1 VRAHQFEELA
11 SSALNGQRLGNDR
24 RSRRQKR
31 VQLPPA
37 LAEWQRPKVGAAQ
50 PEEIEDDVAGW
61 PVAPEKINEKPGGQS
76 RQLGFEGFFPL

>member
-1 VRAHQFEELA
+1 
-11 SSALNGQRLGNDR
+11 
-24 RSRRQKR
+24 